1 MDRSRV
7 ICPSISFAAHI
18 AGATILA
25 AGVLVLPERP
35 PAPARGGF
43 AGLAVSR
50 ALEISLGSG
59 NRLHGSPRVAPPRV
73 RLDPARVFASTLFA
87 DLPAMPTID
96 LDPGPG
102 GPGVPDDVGDGAPGF
117 GFCLVNC
124 RNGTGYGG
132 GGGAI
137 LPGLEPRPRQAQ
149 LRVGGD
155 VREPRKVT
163 HVAPVYPALAV
174 AAHVQGT
181 VLLDCVIDEDGRVSS
196 VTVLKSQPL
205 LEAAAVDAVRM
216 WRYQPTLLNGTRVS
230 VLLTVTVEFRL
241 R

>member
-1 MDRSRV
+1 MDRVRV

-25 AGVLVLPERP
+25 AGVLVLPERL
-35 PAPARGGF
+35 PAPARSGF
-43 AGLAVSR
+43 DGLAVSR
-50 ALEISLGSG
+50 ALAISLGGG
-59 NRLHGSPRVAPPRV
+59 NRLHGSHPGAPPRV
-73 RLDPARVFASTLFA
+73 PPDPVRVVAPTLVA

-96 LDPGPG
+96 LAQ
-102 GPGVPDDVGDGAPGF
+102 GPGVPGLPDDVGDGTPGF

-124 RNGTGYGG
+124 GNGSGYGG

-137 LPGLEPRPRQAQ
+137 LPELEPRPREAQ

-181 VLLDCVIDEDGRVSS
+181 VVLDCVIDADGRVSS

-205 LEAAAVDAVRM
+205 LEAAAVDAVRS